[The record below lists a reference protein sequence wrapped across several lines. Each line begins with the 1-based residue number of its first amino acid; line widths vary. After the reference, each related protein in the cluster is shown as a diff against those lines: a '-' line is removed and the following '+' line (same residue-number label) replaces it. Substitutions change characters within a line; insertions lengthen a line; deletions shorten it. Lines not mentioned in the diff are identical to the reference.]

1 MTNRSIT
8 IGLTFSMALVLPLAL
23 GCKKAPQDKSRVI
36 ATAGSDKI
44 TETEFQDLV
53 RGLSPDK
60 AQAESFLTNP
70 AAREARAQLA
80 DQLAMQKAILA
91 YAKLQGLDKDRAVQ
105 RQVEGAEA
113 QAYFQSLVQKRLA
126 GAEPTEAQLKALYDE
141 RIAALKA
148 QGQGGS
154 VPPFEQV
161 KGQLPTLWRQ
171 QRQQEAAQEL
181 QKEIRARIPVTLA
194 DDYKPVAAPAQ

>member
-1 MTNRSIT
+1 MRKTVLIASLA
-8 IGLTFSMALVLPLAL
+8 GLALAL
-23 GCKKAPQDKSRVI
+23 GCGKAVDKDASRVI
-36 ATAGSDKI
+36 ASAGGDKI
-44 TETEFQDLV
+44 TESDFKGIVQALA
-53 RGLSPDK
+53 PDAAK
-60 AQAESFLTNP
+60 ATAFLTDP

-80 DQLAMQKAILA
+80 EQLAMQKAILA
-91 YAKLQGLDKDRAVQ
+91 YAKLQGLDKDPAVQ
-105 RQVEGAEA
+105 RQIEGAEA
-113 QAYFQSLVQKRLA
+113 QAYFQSLLQKRLA

-148 QGQGGS
+148 QGQTGT
-154 VPPFEQV
+154 VPPFDQV

-194 DDYKPVAAPAQ
+194 DDYKPVAAPAGQ

>member
-1 MTNRSIT
+1 MRKTVLIASLA
-8 IGLTFSMALVLPLAL
+8 GLALAL
-23 GCKKAPQDKSRVI
+23 GCGKAADKDASRVI
-36 ATAGSDKI
+36 ASAGNDKI
-44 TETEFQDLV
+44 TESDFKGIVQALA
-53 RGLSPDK
+53 PDAAK
-60 AQAESFLTNP
+60 ATAFLTDP

-80 DQLAMQKAILA
+80 EQLAMQKAILA

>member
-1 MTNRSIT
+1 MRKTIFIT
-8 IGLTFSMALVLPLAL
+8 SLAALAL
-23 GCKKAPQDKSRVI
+23 AVGCGKPADKDASRVI
-36 ATAGSDKI
+36 ATAGGDKI
-44 TETEFQDLV
+44 TESDFKGIVQALAPDAAKATAF
-53 RGLSPDK
+53 LSD
-60 AQAESFLTNP
+60 P

-80 DQLAMQKAILA
+80 EQLAMQKAILA
-91 YAKLQGLDKDRAVQ
+91 YAKLQGLDKDPAVQ

-113 QAYFQSLVQKRLA
+113 QAYFQSLLQKRLA

-148 QGQGGS
+148 QGQAAS
-154 VPPFEQV
+154 APPFEQV

-194 DDYKPVAAPAQ
+194 DDFKPVAAPAQ

>member
-80 DQLAMQKAILA
+80 DQLAMQKSIVA
-91 YAKLQGLDKDRAVQ
+91 YAGLQGLTKDPIVQ
-105 RQVEGAEA
+105 RQLERA
-113 QAYFQSLVQKRLA
+113 QAQVYLQTLVTKRLA
-126 GAEPTEAQLKALYDE
+126 GMEPTDAQLKALYDE
-141 RIAALKA
+141 RVAAMKA
-148 QGQGGS
+148 QGGS
-154 VPPFEQV
+154 VTAPPFEQV
-161 KGQLPTLWRQ
+161 KAQLPTLWRQ
-171 QRQQEAAQEL
+171 QRQQEITQEVE
-181 QKEIRARIPVTLA
+181 KEIRARFPVTLA
-194 DDYKPVAAPAQ
+194 DDYKPVAQ